1 MKRLFIKQQVFSFRD
16 RFFVKDETEADV
28 YYVEGEVLTLGKKLR
43 VYDKADQEVL
53 YIEQK
58 LWRFLPEFDLY
69 AKGHHVATVK
79 KEFAFLKNNYQII
92 GKNWSI
98 DGSVTAHEYVIR
110 DNENKVIADIS
121 KKWFS
126 WGDSY
131 EIIIYNDDQVDILL
145 GIVIAI
151 DCVISQSRA
160 SNSSG

>member
-16 RFFVKDETEADV
+16 RFYVKDETGADV
-28 YYVEGEVLTLGKKLR
+28 YYVEGEVLSLGKKLR
-43 VYDKADQEVL
+43 VYDKSDQEVL

-69 AKGHHVATVK
+69 AHGNSVATVK
-79 KEFAFLKNNYQII
+79 KDFTFFKNNYQIL
-92 GKNWSI
+92 GQNWSI
-98 DGSVTAHEYVIR
+98 DWSVMAHEYVIR
-110 DNENKVIADIS
+110 DSGNRVIADIS
-121 KKWFS
+121 KKWLS

-131 EIIIYNDDQVDILL
+131 EIVIYNDEQVDILL